1 MARSL
6 ATALGVLTGAL
17 LDCRTVTER
26 RVEQRVERVGD
37 GLPLALRTAWW
48 ATAWLRGHVVTD
60 LLLDAVIGDDAT
72 HVVGGLGSLGLGQ
85 DEAAETLLA
94 GLARIRA
101 EGATGFGVA
110 LPVEGDL
117 VGLGG
122 PPIFNAAALEAGQ
135 AVVVSG
141 AWIGL
146 VPERVGAA
154 VTWRA
159 HRAERRQLP
168 DIGDADRALRFE
180 LPRAAD
186 ALADLDVARWRP
198 EAADRLMNLRH
209 RPRVTPPPGVPGR
222 CAELAAR
229 ALQAAEIVDIAL
241 EDDGGALSAY
251 EITARREAL
260 LPLDRAA
267 RHALVAA
274 GSPEAWPDQPLG

>member
-1 MARSL
+1 VAAGGL
-6 ATALGVLTGAL
+6 LDFLGV
-17 LDCRTVTER
+17 TE
-26 RVEQRVERVGD
+26 Q
-37 GLPLALRTAWW
+37 LPLALRTAWW
-48 ATAWLRGHVVTD
+48 GTAWLRGHVVPD
-60 LLLDAVIGDDAT
+60 LLLDAVIGEDAT
-72 HVVGGLGSLGLGQ
+72 HVVAGLGALGLSAGGDDQ

-94 GLARIRA
+94 GLARIRV

-110 LPVEGDL
+110 LPVEGDP

-122 PPIFNAAALEAGQ
+122 PPTFNAAVLEAGQ
-135 AVVVSG
+135 AVVVAG

-146 VPERVGAA
+146 VPARVGAA
-154 VTWRA
+154 VTWHV

-168 DIGDADRALRFE
+168 DLGEADRTLRRE
-180 LPRAAD
+180 LPTAAQ

-198 EAADRLMNLRH
+198 EVADRLMNLRH
-209 RPRVTPPPGVPGR
+209 RPQVAPPPGVPAR

-229 ALQAAEIVDIAL
+229 ALQAAEIVEIAL

-251 EITARREAL
+251 EIAARRQAL

-274 GSPEAWPDQPLG
+274 GSPEAWPE

>member
-1 MARSL
+1 MTDR
-6 ATALGVLTGAL
+6 
-17 LDCRTVTER
+17 RTEER
-26 RVEQRVERVGD
+26 LEPVDD

-60 LLLDAVIGDDAT
+60 LLLDAVIGEDAT
-72 HVVGGLGSLGLGQ
+72 HVVAGLGALDLGVPRP

-94 GLARIRA
+94 GLARVRV

-110 LPVEGDL
+110 LPVEGDP

-122 PPIFNAAALEAGQ
+122 PPAFNAAALEAGQ

-146 VPERVGAA
+146 VPGRVGAA
-154 VTWRA
+154 VTWHA

-168 DIGDADRALRFE
+168 DIGEADRTLRRE
-180 LPRAAD
+180 LSQAAD

-198 EAADRLMNLRH
+198 EVADRLMNLRH
-209 RPRVTPPPGVPGR
+209 RPHVAPPPGVPDR
-222 CAELAAR
+222 CVQLATR
-229 ALQAAEIVDIAL
+229 ALQAAEIVELAL

-251 EITARREAL
+251 EIAARRDAL
-260 LPLDRAA
+260 RPLDRAA
-267 RHALVAA
+267 RHGLVAA
-274 GSPEAWPDQPLG
+274 GSPEAWPEQPIV